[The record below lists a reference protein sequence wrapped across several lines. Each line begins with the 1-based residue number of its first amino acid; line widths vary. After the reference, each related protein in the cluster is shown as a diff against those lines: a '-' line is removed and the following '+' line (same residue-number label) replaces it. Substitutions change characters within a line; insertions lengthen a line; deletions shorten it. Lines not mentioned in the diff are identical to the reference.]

1 MSKKKISKNIFHRK
15 KLEIRPLSKKKMC
28 IFALDMQRNK
38 EIYKVT
44 MVGGVVNVI
53 LLLFKFVAGILGHS
67 AAMVADAVHSLSD
80 FVTDVIVIVF
90 VHISGKPKDKS
101 HDYGHGKYETLAMTI
116 IGLALLAVAIGIVYS
131 GLMKIIDWMSG
142 HELQAPGMLALWAAL
157 LSVVLKEGVYRYSM
171 REARKLQSQAVEAN
185 AWHHRSDAL
194 SSIGTAIGI
203 GGAIFLGQRWTV
215 LDPIASVVVGL
226 FIIKVAIFLL
236 RDGIGDLMEQS
247 LPDEVETEIL
257 QVAASV
263 DGVCEPHDLR
273 TRRIGNHYAIE
284 LHILMDG
291 NITLCEAHDKASEV
305 EDLLRQHYGNDTHIA
320 VHVEPK

>member
-1 MSKKKISKNIFHRK
+1 
-15 KLEIRPLSKKKMC
+15 MC
-28 IFALDMQRNK
+28 IFALVMERNK

-257 QVAASV
+257 QLAASV

>member
-1 MSKKKISKNIFHRK
+1 M
-15 KLEIRPLSKKKMC
+15 E
-28 IFALDMQRNK
+28 RNK

-44 MVGGVVNVI
+44 MVGGMVNVI
-53 LLLFKFVAGILGHS
+53 LLLFKFVAGIVGHS

-116 IGLALLAVAIGIVYS
+116 IGAALLAVAIGIVY
-131 GLMKIIDWMSG
+131 GGVTKIIDWVDG
-142 HELQAPGMLALWAAL
+142 EQLEAPGMLALWAAL
-157 LSVVLKEGVYRYSM
+157 LSVVLKEGVYHYSM
-171 REARKLQSQAVEAN
+171 VKARELQSQAVEAN

-257 QVAASV
+257 QLAASV